1 MFEKIRGSLLGVLI
15 GDCYGLP
22 FEQEIILDSGVRLVL
37 RQYFDK
43 LEGPLFKGKIHLDL
57 DN

>member
-1 MFEKIRGSLLGVLI
+1 MLEKIRGSLLGALI

-22 FEQEIILDSGVRLVL
+22 FEQETILDAGVRLVL

-43 LEGPLFKGKIHLDL
+43 LEGPLFKGRFS
-57 DN
+57 